1 MYIYFF
7 KSIITHAHQQV
18 IFRFEVLLYA
28 KEEEEEEHC
37 LTRPEH
43 LRKYGVYTCRIK
55 QISVRP
61 TFFTGWFY

>member
-1 MYIYFF
+1 
-7 KSIITHAHQQV
+7 
-18 IFRFEVLLYA
+18 LLYA
-28 KEEEEEEHC
+28 KEEEEEEEEEEHC
-37 LTRPEH
+37 LRRPEH